1 MVVRKMAVDVGKQQV
16 MLAGQA
22 RGELFDDGAR
32 GAVAR
37 VPADA
42 EGAAGE
48 ALDQPVDIGVD
59 DVDALRRAFAPRIDG
74 PPVARC
80 GHSDAHLHVDAEE
93 GADRR
98 RAVKGKDG
106 YAQVGTGG

>member
-16 MLAGQA
+16 VLAGQA
-22 RGELFDDGAR
+22 CGELFDDGAG

-42 EGAAGE
+42 EGAARE
-48 ALDQPVDIGVD
+48 ALDQPVDLGVD

-74 PPVARC
+74 LPVAR
-80 GHSDAHLHVDAEE
+80 SEE
-93 GADRR
+93 HKSQLQSLMRIYY
-98 RAVKGKDG
+98 AVLCLKKKI
-106 YAQVGTGG
+106 

>member
-42 EGAAGE
+42 EDAAGD
-48 ALDQPVDIGVD
+48 AIDQPVDIGVD
-59 DVDALRRAFAPRIDG
+59 DVDAMRRAFAPRIDG
-74 PPVARC
+74 LPVARG
-80 GHSDAHLHVDAEE
+80 GHFADHRNDGAEE
-93 GADRR
+93 GGSEADTSEL
-98 RAVKGKDG
+98 KS
-106 YAQVGTGG
+106 